1 MSNEKSDSWSCTV
14 RRFVYSNALFALG
27 VDTCAVEEA
36 AALVMVSWL
45 IDARGAAKS
54 DARSV
59 VVSFGSRWAA
69 DAVG

>member
-14 RRFVYSNALFALG
+14 RRFAYSKVRFALK
-27 VDTCAVEEA
+27 VDACAGELA
-36 AALVMVSWL
+36 AALVIVSWL

-59 VVSFGSRWAA
+59 VVSLGSRWAA